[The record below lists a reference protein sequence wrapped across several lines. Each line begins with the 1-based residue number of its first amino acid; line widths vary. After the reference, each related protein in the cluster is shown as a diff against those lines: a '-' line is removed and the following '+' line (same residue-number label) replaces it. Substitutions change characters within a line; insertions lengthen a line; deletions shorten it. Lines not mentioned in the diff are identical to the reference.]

1 MLFYVHWQGLNKCTN
16 NTEHIPTFYGGKKK
30 ELHSLNSI
38 VAKFMGEKITDSEYL
53 LYIPLEELPLS
64 RHYGVLD

>member
-1 MLFYVHWQGLNKCTN
+1 MFTGKVWISAQT
-16 NTEHIPTFYGGKKK
+16 IPNAFQRFTGGKKK

-38 VAKFMGEKITDSEYL
+38 VAKFVGEKITDSEYL